1 MRDLF
6 LLGTNNVLFS
16 YNNNNIYTQTDSVTM
31 GSPLSPILASTFMV
45 ELEGTRLLT
54 IRKYKSAW
62 KRYLDDT
69 ISSIKEKFI
78 E

>member
-6 LLGTNNVLFS
+6 LLGTNNLLFS
-16 YNNNNIYTQTDSVTM
+16 YNNNIYTQTDSVTM
-31 GSPLSPILASTFMV
+31 GSPLSPILAGIFMV
-45 ELEGTRLLT
+45 ELEETRLLT
-54 IRKYKSAW
+54 IRKHKSPW